1 MDSVDSSPNFTKARS
16 RFDPNKENS
25 PGGSESDEIM
35 SVSSSNCGS
44 SVTQSHSQKL
54 SNNGIKNRATTSN
67 KTPKNYA
74 TVRSFRRRP
83 KPRLIQSP
91 LPLSDDDEAS
101 PHYLKATTS
110 SQGKKSR
117 SSESTLDGSD
127 SKNTSHSSFLSRK
140 SSFRNVRVLI
150 KRASFKPKR
159 SLLRDVGVERA
170 TYSSTLKDSKFPS
183 PAELQL
189 DHCREEESEKSSAL
203 KVCRYHHCSLHGGCH
218 TSGEPAPP
226 LKRFLY
232 KRKQSL
238 RKKRSMMPK
247 AETTRGVKLPSDRKK
262 NLHKRVIAREV
273 EPLDRERFSEDIAVS
288 GVVNRNNPN
297 EETELFGN
305 GYSDV
310 QEAYLVELA
319 FGEMS
324 FPERSYQDSLE
335 IARKYSSEG
344 QGLGG
349 ASLRCSCHNR
359 EDFMATPKRLEA
371 TATSIDWKND
381 KDASAEVLD
390 TSIDNVAVSGKD
402 GPDTPVV
409 SDEKTKKR
417 NAFLSAS
424 SGSNSSEE
432 DAEFTTESS
441 PAKENQIADD
451 AAHVGDSE
459 MTAPTHN
466 KGGLHFSK
474 PRHMSMWNLIHQ
486 HMSSNVSV
494 ESTDKDSVGAAASDS
509 EAQEVEIRKM
519 FAVKLVREAIEKIL
533 LPEVQDQVSDDQ
545 SVTSETTPRPELEE
559 KDKSRAFIQE
569 NDMESAKG
577 NESSDLKEETAV
589 AGDVEVRK
597 SEKKAPKH
605 WSNLKK
611 WILLQ
616 KFIRELEKVRRF
628 NPKKP
633 QHLPLN
639 PDPET
644 EKVSLRPQT
653 VEERKSAEEWMLDHA
668 LRQAVSQLAP
678 TQKKKVALLVKA
690 FETVVPPQEDDSQ
703 AQCRIPRL
711 KSVSIFD
718 SAINGLRR
726 AGLSGG
732 DLLSSDENEKLED
745 LVHEENDENILK
757 SQSLNLGGDDGDR
770 MPVQVMS
777 DETKTK
783 TDAMQG
789 PQQDAISDRIKH
801 IKMWHMIY
809 QHVVSD
815 IAEKVGGHL
824 LDGGEDEQ
832 EEDHATSSNLR
843 GGLTK
848 SDALKLVK
856 QAVDEILVPE
866 AQDEASDTRSVSSD
880 SVEAEV
886 GGDEELRVE
895 SKAEVPISRNW
906 SKLKKLLLLK
916 RSIKALRGF
925 KPWAHQALPQ
935 TGEPEPEKVDLRQQM
950 MDERKKAEQ
959 WMLDYAVQ
967 HIVTTL
973 TPARKRRVAMLV
985 EAFEAVVP
993 LPEA

>member
-1 MDSVDSSPNFTKARS
+1 MDSADSSPNFTKARS

-44 SVTQSHSQKL
+44 SVTQPHSQKH
-54 SNNGIKNRATTSN
+54 SNNGINN
-67 KTPKNYA
+67 KIPKNYA
-74 TVRSFRRRP
+74 PVRSFRRRP
-83 KPRLIQSP
+83 KPRFIQSP
-91 LPLSDDDEAS
+91 LPLSDDEAS

-159 SLLRDVGVERA
+159 SLLRNVGVDRA
-170 TYSSTLKDSKFPS
+170 TYSSTLKDSKFPA
-183 PAELQL
+183 PAEVQL
-189 DHCREEESEKSSAL
+189 HHCGEQESEKSSAV
-203 KVCRYHHCSLHGGCH
+203 KVCRYHHCSLHGGCL

-232 KRKQSL
+232 MRKQSL
-238 RKKRSMMPK
+238 RKQRSMVPK
-247 AETTRGVKLPSDRKK
+247 AETTRGVKLPSDRTK
-262 NLHKRVIAREV
+262 NIHKSVIAREV
-273 EPLDRERFSEDIAVS
+273 EPLDQGRFSKSIADS
-288 GVVNRNNPN
+288 GVVKGNNPN

-359 EDFMATPKRLEA
+359 EDFMATSKRLEA
-371 TATSIDWKND
+371 TATSIEWKND
-381 KDASAEVLD
+381 KDASAVVLD
-390 TSIDNVAVSGKD
+390 TYIDNVAISCKD

-409 SDEKTKKR
+409 FDEKTKKR
-417 NAFLSAS
+417 NAFLTAS

-432 DAEFTTESS
+432 DAKSTTESS

-451 AAHVGDSE
+451 ATHLGDSE
-459 MTAPTHN
+459 MTTPTHN
-466 KGGLHFSK
+466 KGGLQFSK

-494 ESTDKDSVGAAASDS
+494 ESTDKDSADVGAVASDS

-533 LPEVQDQVSDDQ
+533 LPEVQDQASDDQ
-545 SVTSETTPRPELEE
+545 SVTSETTPRPELVE
-559 KDKSRAFIQE
+559 KDKSRALIQE

-577 NESSDLKEETAV
+577 NVSSDLKEAIAV
-589 AGDVEVRK
+589 AGDVQVVRK

-605 WSNLKK
+605 WTNLKK

-633 QHLPLN
+633 RHLPLN
-639 PDPET
+639 PDPEA

-690 FETVVPPQEDDSQ
+690 FETVVPPQEEDSQ

-711 KSVSIFD
+711 RSVSIFD
-718 SAINGLRR
+718 SAITGLRR
-726 AGLSGG
+726 ASPSGG

-745 LVHEENDENILK
+745 LVHKENDENILK
-757 SQSLNLGGDDGDR
+757 SQSLNLDTDDGDR

-783 TDAMQG
+783 TDAVQG

-832 EEDHATSSNLR
+832 EEDLATSSNLR

-880 SVEAEV
+880 FVEDEA

-895 SKAEVPISRNW
+895 SKSEVPISRNW

-925 KPWAHQALPQ
+925 KPRAHQVLPQ
-935 TGEPEPEKVDLRQQM
+935 TGDPEPEKVDLRQQM

>member
-1 MDSVDSSPNFTKARS
+1 MDSVDSSPNFMRARS
-16 RFDPNKENS
+16 RFDSKIENS

-35 SVSSSNCGS
+35 SVSSSTCGS
-44 SVTQSHSQKL
+44 SVTQPHSRKP
-54 SNNGIKNRATTSN
+54 SNNGIKNRTTSN

-83 KPRLIQSP
+83 KPRIIQSP
-91 LPLSDDDEAS
+91 LPLSDDEAS

-110 SQGKKSR
+110 SQGKKS
-117 SSESTLDGSD
+117 TLDGSD
-127 SKNTSHSSFLSRK
+127 SKSTSYSSQPKLSLSRK

-159 SLLRDVGVERA
+159 SLLRDVGVDRA
-170 TYSSTLKDSKFPS
+170 TYSSTLKDSKFPT
-183 PAELQL
+183 PAELQVH
-189 DHCREEESEKSSAL
+189 HCREEESERSSAV

-218 TSGEPAPP
+218 ASGELAPP

-238 RKKRSMMPK
+238 RKQRSIMPK
-247 AETTRGVKLPSDRKK
+247 AVIARGVKLPSDGKK
-262 NLHKRVIAREV
+262 NLHKRVIAREA
-273 EPLDRERFSEDIAVS
+273 EPLDQGRFSDSIAVS
-288 GVVNRNNPN
+288 GVLKGNNPY
-297 EETELFGN
+297 EETELFGS

-324 FPERSYQDSLE
+324 FPERSYQDSLD
-335 IARKYSSEG
+335 ISRKYSSEG
-344 QGLGG
+344 QDLGG
-349 ASLRCSCHNR
+349 ASTRCSCHNR
-359 EDFMATPKRLEA
+359 EEFPATLKRVEA
-371 TATSIDWKND
+371 TATSLEWKND
-381 KDASAEVLD
+381 KDAPAVALN
-390 TSIDNVAVSGKD
+390 TSMDNVAVTCKD

-409 SDEKTKKR
+409 SNEKTNKR

-424 SGSNSSEE
+424 SASNSSEE
-432 DAEFTTESS
+432 DAELTTESS
-441 PAKENQIADD
+441 QAKENQIADD
-451 AAHVGDSE
+451 AAHVGDSK
-459 MTAPTHN
+459 TTTLTHN
-466 KGGLHFSK
+466 KGGLHFTK

-486 HMSSNVSV
+486 HMSSNVSA
-494 ESTDKDSVGAAASDS
+494 ESTDKDSADVGAVASDS
-509 EAQEVEIRKM
+509 EAQEVELRKM

-533 LPEVQDQVSDDQ
+533 LPEVQDQASDDQ
-545 SVTSETTPRPELEE
+545 SVMSETTPRPELMEE
-559 KDKSRAFIQE
+559 DKNRAFIQE
-569 NDMESAKG
+569 NDMKSAKG
-577 NESSDLKEETAV
+577 NVSSDLKEATVV
-589 AGDVEVRK
+589 AGDVEEVRN

-616 KFIRELEKVRRF
+616 RFIRELEKVRRF

-639 PDPET
+639 PDPEA

-690 FETVVPPQEDDSQ
+690 FETVVLPQEKDSQ
-703 AQCRIPRL
+703 AQHRIPRL
-711 KSVSIFD
+711 RSFSIFD
-718 SAINGLRR
+718 SAITGLRR

-732 DLLSSDENEKLED
+732 DLKSSDENEKLED

-757 SQSLNLGGDDGDR
+757 SGSLNLDGDR
-770 MPVQVMS
+770 MPVQVMA
-777 DETKTK
+777 DETNTK
-783 TDAMQG
+783 TEAVQS
-789 PQQDAISDRIKH
+789 PQEDAISDCTEGKEKDRKKH

-866 AQDEASDTRSVSSD
+866 AQDEASDSQSVSSD
-880 SVEAEV
+880 SVEDEV

-895 SKAEVPISRNW
+895 STAEVPKSRNW

-916 RSIKALRGF
+916 RSIKALRGD
-925 KPWAHQALPQ
+925 
-935 TGEPEPEKVDLRQQM
+935 PEPEKVDLRQQM